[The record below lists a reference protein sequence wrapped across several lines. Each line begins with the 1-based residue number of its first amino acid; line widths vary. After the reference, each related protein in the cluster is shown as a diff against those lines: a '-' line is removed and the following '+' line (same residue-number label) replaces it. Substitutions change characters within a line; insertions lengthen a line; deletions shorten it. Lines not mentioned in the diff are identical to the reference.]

1 MREFYSDSGIAAK
14 DLGLSAAFFDDGR
27 PFELW
32 EENALPFRVFADN
45 STQWIMGSGGAVG
58 LNYLVI
64 FHELDRMN
72 LEKEEYDRVMN
83 SIRIIESEALNKIYE
98 RSK

>member
-1 MREFYSDSGIAAK
+1 
-14 DLGLSAAFFDDGR
+14 
-27 PFELW
+27 
-32 EENALPFRVFADN
+32 
-45 STQWIMGSGGAVG
+45 MGSGGAVG

-72 LEKEEYDRVMN
+72 LKKEEYDRVMN
-83 SIRIIESEALNKIYE
+83 SIRIIESEALNQIYE